1 MHSQAASSHSQAATA
16 KPSQAKPSPSSH
28 TLTTPFPFTAHRY
41 SANRKGLS
49 TALSHHGITTH
60 WFGKSVEA
68 QSESASGADSALAD
82 MLLMGGAVEV
92 LVTPGSTFGY
102 VVHGP
107 LLSLLSGGRAT
118 LYGGTHT
125 SRELVGPKAGDCT
138 AVRTSEPNFHFLK
151 VRAVCSKA
159 KASKPTPDPLTPSFS
174 LQHAIRGY
182 KSCRQGAAEA
192 IKRGSEI
199 YRRSAMQH

>member
-1 MHSQAASSHSQAATA
+1 M
-16 KPSQAKPSPSSH
+16 
-28 TLTTPFPFTAHRY
+28 
-41 SANRKGLS
+41 
-49 TALSHHGITTH
+49 
-60 WFGKSVEA
+60 EA

-102 VVHGP
+102 VVHG
-107 LLSLLSGGRAT
+107 LSGGRAT

-151 VRAVCSKA
+151 VRGMQRKQKQANA
-159 KASKPTPDPLTPSFS
+159 LTALTPSFS

>member
-1 MHSQAASSHSQAATA
+1 MPATQPTAATATA
-16 KPSQAKPSPSSH
+16 KPAKPKQPHSDHS
-28 TLTTPFPFTAHRY
+28 LPFPFTAHRY

-102 VVHGP
+102 VVHG
-107 LLSLLSGGRAT
+107 LSGGRAT

-151 VRAVCSKA
+151 VR
-159 KASKPTPDPLTPSFS
+159 
-174 LQHAIRGY
+174 
-182 KSCRQGAAEA
+182 
-192 IKRGSEI
+192 
-199 YRRSAMQH
+199 

>member
-1 MHSQAASSHSQAATA
+1 M
-16 KPSQAKPSPSSH
+16 
-28 TLTTPFPFTAHRY
+28 
-41 SANRKGLS
+41 
-49 TALSHHGITTH
+49 
-60 WFGKSVEA
+60 EA

-102 VVHGP
+102 VVHG
-107 LLSLLSGGRAT
+107 LSGGRAT

-151 VRAVCSKA
+151 VRAVQLKP
-159 KASKPTPDPLTPSFS
+159 KASQRADRSHPFFLPSARDTR
-174 LQHAIRGY
+174 LQELQAGRGGGDQAGQ
-182 KSCRQGAAEA
+182 RDL
-192 IKRGSEI
+192 
-199 YRRSAMQH
+199 